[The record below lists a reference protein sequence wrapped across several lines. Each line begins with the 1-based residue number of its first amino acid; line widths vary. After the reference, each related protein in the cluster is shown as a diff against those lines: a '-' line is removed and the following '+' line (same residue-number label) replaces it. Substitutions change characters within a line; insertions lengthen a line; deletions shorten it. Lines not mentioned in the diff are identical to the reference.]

1 MSSFLN
7 EVLASVGVGVDDTP
21 QQAASK
27 KALAA
32 TNKKREEMMGLHDKA
47 SNPSDGYGV
56 AEHKTPAQT
65 PQDMTPALTQT
76 TPEGKSLT
84 APDSAITEFLR
95 GQQKPAS
102 KTLPKGGGGR
112 FDITGLNREQA
123 IMKLGRGAVRGTSSK
138 AYRDAAAVVN
148 NALVEQKQ
156 TANEYIKGLEGFNKQ
171 VLGMSKEI
179 KDARQWQQLAH
190 EQGLAEHQAQLDE
203 IDEAL
208 VNRRVDPQRA
218 FSNTA
223 SKLMSVIGIAL
234 GAFAQA
240 YSKGRIPNTALAIID
255 KAIERDIEAQKSE
268 IRKLGQ
274 VADIRRNALS
284 LFMQN
289 GRDERT
295 ALNQTELTIRA
306 GIDQRLNIVK
316 SQYEG
321 VMNVRNID
329 LLIADNQAKSA
340 ELVTQNRQNQVA
352 TAVNVMQVLNQ
363 QGHGGPTGGD
373 TEEDD
378 ALIIQQV
385 ERLEKEFWE
394 LETQEVDTTAW
405 FGDESAG
412 TRIQR
417 TMQWLLSTEPLEK
430 PGIFKS
436 IFQRAR
442 NEGLFGTLTKSVSYD
457 ISSRILVGSM
467 IVKKFQG
474 GRPSDTDMEL
484 LLGGVPTSDMP
495 RELAKDTFT
504 RIKAAF
510 AKPTARAWKSDAER
524 EAFFHEL
531 LTSENWGFQHGKSSL
546 SAARGK
552 FGSAGQIQQFM
563 EGARFVD
570 ENAPVSPRQQ
580 QGKR

>member
-1 MSSFLN
+1 
-7 EVLASVGVGVDDTP
+7 
-21 QQAASK
+21 
-27 KALAA
+27 
-32 TNKKREEMMGLHDKA
+32 
-47 SNPSDGYGV
+47 
-56 AEHKTPAQT
+56 
-65 PQDMTPALTQT
+65 MTPALTQT

-95 GQQKPAS
+95 GQKKPAS
-102 KTLPKGGGGR
+102 KSLPKGGGGR

-123 IMKLGRGAVRGTSSK
+123 VMKLGRGAVRGTSSK
-138 AYRDAAAVVN
+138 AYTDAAAIVN

-156 TANEYIKGLEGFNKQ
+156 TANEYVKGLEGFNKQ

-179 KDARQWQQLAH
+179 QEARQWQHAAH

-208 VNRRVDPQRA
+208 VNRRIDPQRA

-240 YSKGRIPNTALAIID
+240 YSRGRIPNTALAIID

-321 VMNVRNID
+321 VMNVQNID

-363 QGHGGPTGGD
+363 QGRGGPTGGN

-378 ALIIQQV
+378 ALIMQQV
-385 ERLEKEFWE
+385 ERLEKEFFE

-405 FGDESAG
+405 FGEESAG

-417 TMQWLLSTEPLEK
+417 TMQWLLSTDPLQK
-430 PGIFKS
+430 PGPIKS
-436 IFQRAR
+436 LFQRAR
-442 NEGLFGTLTKSVSYD
+442 DEGAFGPLTKSVSYD

-474 GRPSDTDMEL
+474 GRPSDTDMAL
-484 LLGGVPTSDMP
+484 LLGGVPTSDMN
-495 RELAKDTFT
+495 RDLARDTFK

-510 AKPTARAWKSDAER
+510 AKPTAGAWKNDAER
-524 EAFFHEL
+524 EEFFHEL

-563 EGARFVD
+563 EGATFVD